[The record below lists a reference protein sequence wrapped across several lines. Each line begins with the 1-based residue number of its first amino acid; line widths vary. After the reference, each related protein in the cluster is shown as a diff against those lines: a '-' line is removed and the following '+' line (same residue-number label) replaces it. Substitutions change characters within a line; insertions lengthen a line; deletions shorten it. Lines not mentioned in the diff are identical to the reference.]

1 MTDVQQPALEPAST
15 SSTTDNEVAQINGGD
30 MEVER
35 IISEKLLRGFTL
47 LSGACPVCSTPLI
60 KNEKEK
66 KTQDQASLQHSEY
79 NKFPIIVSSESFD
92 QPFHPVKGVPFCVI
106 CHAHVVTNE
115 GDVDALERS
124 ESFKEKGSILVA
136 LQDEDNTEERD
147 APEPSS
153 HDKSGCKPPRSIP
166 RIPLAK
172 HHPQQEHAKRGN
184 VNGDAS
190 MVSFELHAAV
200 GTKPLGMTQGLPRV
214 DPNRFA
220 TALFCGTTA
229 SRQMVTPSPTTVEE
243 DEMADATTVDQSAG
257 KGESF
262 ADALEEIEEDDD
274 GKKNYSHD
282 VETPHIDSEEEPFE
296 FKDAQ
301 DIEHCSFVRAV
312 ESADLAAYE
321 GSLITEEEEKYDN
334 DDIANLDNQDPDDMM
349 AEYSVRY
356 VSFVSCL
363 LQSLFH

>member
-15 SSTTDNEVAQINGGD
+15 SSTTDNEVAQINNGD
-30 MEVER
+30 MEVESL
-35 IISEKLLRGFTL
+35 ISEKLLRGFTL

-66 KTQDQASLQHSEY
+66 KTQDHASLQHSEY
-79 NKFPIIVSSESFD
+79 NRFPIIVSSESFD

-106 CHAHVVTNE
+106 CHAHVVTSE
-115 GDVDALERS
+115 GDVVALERS

-136 LQDEDNTEERD
+136 LQDEDNTEERE

-153 HDKSGCKPPRSIP
+153 QDKSGSKPPRSIP

-172 HHPQQEHAKRGN
+172 HHPQQEHAKRGK
-184 VNGDAS
+184 VNGDVS
-190 MVSFELHAAV
+190 MVSFELHAAA
-200 GTKPLGMTQGLPRV
+200 GTNPLGLRQGLPRV

-243 DEMADATTVDQSAG
+243 DEIVDATPGEQSAG

-262 ADALEEIEEDDD
+262 ADALEEIEDDD
-274 GKKNYSHD
+274 DEKKDDSND
-282 VETPHIDSEEEPFE
+282 GETPHIDCEEEPFE
-296 FKDAQ
+296 FKDAE
-301 DIEHCSFVRAV
+301 DMEHSSFVRAV

-321 GSLITEEEEKYDN
+321 ESLVTEEEKKDSE
-334 DDIANLDNQDPDDMM
+334 DIVNVDSQDPEVMM